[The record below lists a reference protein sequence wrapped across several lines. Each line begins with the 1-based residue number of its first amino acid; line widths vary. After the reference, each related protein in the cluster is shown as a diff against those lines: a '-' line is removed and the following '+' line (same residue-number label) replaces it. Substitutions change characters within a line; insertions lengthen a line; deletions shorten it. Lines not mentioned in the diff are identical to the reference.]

1 MSNPF
6 EVESTNPF
14 GEPSDG
20 SGNPF
25 ESQPDHHHGNPES
38 TNPFGDD
45 GDVSSDEGS
54 IEIPGLDPDV
64 DVLVSNPF
72 RDENDRTQP
81 EEIKSNE
88 DLETRKIIENVN
100 LTYRARSDEVI
111 ISQIKP
117 DFFNLPSHS
126 IVVQIL
132 NQITNDQELRS
143 FKNLIKKVAELKA
156 QLKAVERRLAKN
168 IQDRLLTFP
177 SVNWLTF
184 WARYNVIILEKSNE
198 AAYKKHQ
205 IEIEN
210 LHDELVDTT
219 EQIYRARDKIKTIKS
234 ETRKPLFIIQKECV
248 FYRRFRRALACM
260 GLMTVYQTVLKKL
273 IKTKSRSRATKLLET
288 LTDIRTLIELE
299 QTLNDLL
306 QRSEY
311 TEAIK
316 LMESCKKISS
326 NFSKFPCCIKI
337 SNRLSDTSKMA
348 INNLDEVLSQQTIRY
363 DQDRFRSLLEGT
375 RNQM

>member
-20 SGNPF
+20 DNPF
-25 ESQPDHHHGNPES
+25 ESKPDHHHGNPES
-38 TNPFGDD
+38 TNPFGEDD
-45 GDVSSDEGS
+45 ASSDDGS

-72 RDENDRTQP
+72 RDDDFDDADQSEGP
-81 EEIKSNE
+81 KSDDD

-168 IQDRLLTFP
+168 IQEKIVTSLSGEP
-177 SVNWLTF
+177 S
-184 WARYNVIILEKSNE
+184 RPDSNCP
-198 AAYKKHQ
+198 KF
-205 IEIEN
+205 
-210 LHDELVDTT
+210 ELS
-219 EQIYRARDKIKTIKS
+219 Q
-234 ETRKPLFIIQKECV
+234 
-248 FYRRFRRALACM
+248 
-260 GLMTVYQTVLKKL
+260 
-273 IKTKSRSRATKLLET
+273 
-288 LTDIRTLIELE
+288 IRTGL
-299 QTLNDLL
+299 TRTVPHWNCPNLL
-306 QRSEY
+306 RW
-311 TEAIK
+311 
-316 LMESCKKISS
+316 
-326 NFSKFPCCIKI
+326 
-337 SNRLSDTSKMA
+337 
-348 INNLDEVLSQQTIRY
+348 
-363 DQDRFRSLLEGT
+363 
-375 RNQM
+375 

>member
-14 GEPSDG
+14 GEPSD
-20 SGNPF
+20 NPF
-25 ESQPDHHHGNPES
+25 ESKPDHHHGNPES
-38 TNPFGDD
+38 TNPFGEDD
-45 GDVSSDEGS
+45 ASSDDGS

-72 RDENDRTQP
+72 RDDDHDVDQSEGA
-81 EEIKSNE
+81 KSDD

-168 IQDRLLTFP
+168 IQEKIDTF
-177 SVNWLTF
+177 
-184 WARYNVIILEKSNE
+184 
-198 AAYKKHQ
+198 
-205 IEIEN
+205 
-210 LHDELVDTT
+210 
-219 EQIYRARDKIKTIKS
+219 
-234 ETRKPLFIIQKECV
+234 
-248 FYRRFRRALACM
+248 
-260 GLMTVYQTVLKKL
+260 
-273 IKTKSRSRATKLLET
+273 
-288 LTDIRTLIELE
+288 
-299 QTLNDLL
+299 
-306 QRSEY
+306 
-311 TEAIK
+311 
-316 LMESCKKISS
+316 
-326 NFSKFPCCIKI
+326 
-337 SNRLSDTSKMA
+337 
-348 INNLDEVLSQQTIRY
+348 
-363 DQDRFRSLLEGT
+363 
-375 RNQM
+375 

>member
-14 GEPSDG
+14 GEPSD
-20 SGNPF
+20 NPF
-25 ESQPDHHHGNPES
+25 ESKPDHHHGNPES
-38 TNPFGDD
+38 TNPFGDEE
-45 GDVSSDEGS
+45 SSDDGS

-72 RDENDRTQP
+72 RDEDDVVDVTQS
-81 EEIKSNE
+81 EEIKSND

-168 IQDRLLTFP
+168 IQDRLL
-177 SVNWLTF
+177 SIVLS
-184 WARYNVIILEKSNE
+184 A
-198 AAYKKHQ
+198 KKIHG
-205 IEIEN
+205 
-210 LHDELVDTT
+210 
-219 EQIYRARDKIKTIKS
+219 TINCR
-234 ETRKPLFIIQKECV
+234 RK
-248 FYRRFRRALACM
+248 A
-260 GLMTVYQTVLKKL
+260 
-273 IKTKSRSRATKLLET
+273 RSR
-288 LTDIRTLIELE
+288 
-299 QTLNDLL
+299 
-306 QRSEY
+306 
-311 TEAIK
+311 
-316 LMESCKKISS
+316 
-326 NFSKFPCCIKI
+326 
-337 SNRLSDTSKMA
+337 
-348 INNLDEVLSQQTIRY
+348 
-363 DQDRFRSLLEGT
+363 
-375 RNQM
+375 

>member
-14 GEPSDG
+14 GEPSD
-20 SGNPF
+20 NPF
-25 ESQPDHHHGNPES
+25 ESKPDHHHGNPES
-38 TNPFGDD
+38 TNPFGEDD
-45 GDVSSDEGS
+45 SSSDDGS

-72 RDENDRTQP
+72 RDDDHDVDQSEGP
-81 EEIKSNE
+81 KSDD

-168 IQDRLLTFP
+168 IQEKIVTF
-177 SVNWLTF
+177 
-184 WARYNVIILEKSNE
+184 
-198 AAYKKHQ
+198 
-205 IEIEN
+205 
-210 LHDELVDTT
+210 
-219 EQIYRARDKIKTIKS
+219 
-234 ETRKPLFIIQKECV
+234 
-248 FYRRFRRALACM
+248 
-260 GLMTVYQTVLKKL
+260 
-273 IKTKSRSRATKLLET
+273 
-288 LTDIRTLIELE
+288 
-299 QTLNDLL
+299 
-306 QRSEY
+306 
-311 TEAIK
+311 
-316 LMESCKKISS
+316 
-326 NFSKFPCCIKI
+326 
-337 SNRLSDTSKMA
+337 
-348 INNLDEVLSQQTIRY
+348 
-363 DQDRFRSLLEGT
+363 
-375 RNQM
+375 

>member
-14 GEPSDG
+14 GEPSD
-20 SGNPF
+20 NPF
-25 ESQPDHHHGNPES
+25 ESKPDHHHGNPES
-38 TNPFGDD
+38 TNPFEED
-45 GDVSSDEGS
+45 GGSSDDGS

-72 RDENDRTQP
+72 RDDDHNDVDQSEGP
-81 EEIKSNE
+81 KSDD

-168 IQDRLLTFP
+168 IQEKIVTF
-177 SVNWLTF
+177 
-184 WARYNVIILEKSNE
+184 
-198 AAYKKHQ
+198 
-205 IEIEN
+205 
-210 LHDELVDTT
+210 
-219 EQIYRARDKIKTIKS
+219 
-234 ETRKPLFIIQKECV
+234 
-248 FYRRFRRALACM
+248 
-260 GLMTVYQTVLKKL
+260 
-273 IKTKSRSRATKLLET
+273 
-288 LTDIRTLIELE
+288 
-299 QTLNDLL
+299 
-306 QRSEY
+306 
-311 TEAIK
+311 
-316 LMESCKKISS
+316 
-326 NFSKFPCCIKI
+326 
-337 SNRLSDTSKMA
+337 
-348 INNLDEVLSQQTIRY
+348 
-363 DQDRFRSLLEGT
+363 
-375 RNQM
+375 

>member
-177 SVNWLTF
+177 SGS
-184 WARYNVIILEKSNE
+184 RSGRGKDVIILEKSNE

-210 LHDELVDTT
+210 LHDELIDTT

-234 ETRKPLFIIQKECV
+234 ETRKPLFIIQKEGF
-248 FYRRFRRALACM
+248 FYRRFRRVLACI
-260 GLMTVYQTVLKKL
+260 GLMTVYQT
-273 IKTKSRSRATKLLET
+273 
-288 LTDIRTLIELE
+288 
-299 QTLNDLL
+299 
-306 QRSEY
+306 
-311 TEAIK
+311 
-316 LMESCKKISS
+316 
-326 NFSKFPCCIKI
+326 
-337 SNRLSDTSKMA
+337 
-348 INNLDEVLSQQTIRY
+348 
-363 DQDRFRSLLEGT
+363 G
-375 RNQM
+375 

>member
-14 GEPSDG
+14 GEPSD
-20 SGNPF
+20 NPF
-25 ESQPDHHHGNPES
+25 ESKPDHHHGNPES
-38 TNPFGDD
+38 TNPFGDEE
-45 GDVSSDEGS
+45 SSDDGS

-72 RDENDRTQP
+72 RDEDDVVDVTQS
-81 EEIKSNE
+81 EEIKSND

-168 IQDRLLTFP
+168 IQERLLRVVF
-177 SVNWLTF
+177 S
-184 WARYNVIILEKSNE
+184 A
-198 AAYKKHQ
+198 KKIHG
-205 IEIEN
+205 
-210 LHDELVDTT
+210 
-219 EQIYRARDKIKTIKS
+219 TIN
-234 ETRKPLFIIQKECV
+234 
-248 FYRRFRRALACM
+248 RRRND
-260 GLMTVYQTVLKKL
+260 
-273 IKTKSRSRATKLLET
+273 RSR
-288 LTDIRTLIELE
+288 
-299 QTLNDLL
+299 
-306 QRSEY
+306 
-311 TEAIK
+311 
-316 LMESCKKISS
+316 
-326 NFSKFPCCIKI
+326 
-337 SNRLSDTSKMA
+337 
-348 INNLDEVLSQQTIRY
+348 
-363 DQDRFRSLLEGT
+363 
-375 RNQM
+375 

>member
-20 SGNPF
+20 NNPF
-25 ESQPDHHHGNPES
+25 ESKADHHHGNPES
-38 TNPFGDD
+38 TNPFGEDD
-45 GDVSSDEGS
+45 ASSDDGS

-72 RDENDRTQP
+72 RDDHDVDQSEGA
-81 EEIKSNE
+81 KSDD

-168 IQDRLLTFP
+168 IQEKIVTF
-177 SVNWLTF
+177 
-184 WARYNVIILEKSNE
+184 
-198 AAYKKHQ
+198 
-205 IEIEN
+205 
-210 LHDELVDTT
+210 
-219 EQIYRARDKIKTIKS
+219 
-234 ETRKPLFIIQKECV
+234 
-248 FYRRFRRALACM
+248 
-260 GLMTVYQTVLKKL
+260 
-273 IKTKSRSRATKLLET
+273 
-288 LTDIRTLIELE
+288 
-299 QTLNDLL
+299 
-306 QRSEY
+306 
-311 TEAIK
+311 
-316 LMESCKKISS
+316 
-326 NFSKFPCCIKI
+326 
-337 SNRLSDTSKMA
+337 
-348 INNLDEVLSQQTIRY
+348 
-363 DQDRFRSLLEGT
+363 
-375 RNQM
+375 

>member
-14 GEPSDG
+14 GEPSD
-20 SGNPF
+20 NPF
-25 ESQPDHHHGNPES
+25 ESKPDHHHGNPES
-38 TNPFGDD
+38 TNPFGDEE
-45 GDVSSDEGS
+45 SSDDGS

-72 RDENDRTQP
+72 RDENDVVDVTQS
-81 EEIKSNE
+81 EEIKSND

-168 IQDRLLTFP
+168 IQERLLRVVF
-177 SVNWLTF
+177 S
-184 WARYNVIILEKSNE
+184 A
-198 AAYKKHQ
+198 KKIHG
-205 IEIEN
+205 
-210 LHDELVDTT
+210 
-219 EQIYRARDKIKTIKS
+219 TIN
-234 ETRKPLFIIQKECV
+234 C
-248 FYRRFRRALACM
+248 RRND
-260 GLMTVYQTVLKKL
+260 
-273 IKTKSRSRATKLLET
+273 RSRE
-288 LTDIRTLIELE
+288 
-299 QTLNDLL
+299 
-306 QRSEY
+306 
-311 TEAIK
+311 
-316 LMESCKKISS
+316 
-326 NFSKFPCCIKI
+326 
-337 SNRLSDTSKMA
+337 
-348 INNLDEVLSQQTIRY
+348 
-363 DQDRFRSLLEGT
+363 
-375 RNQM
+375 

>member
-6 EVESTNPF
+6 EVEWTNPF

-20 SGNPF
+20 DNPF
-25 ESQPDHHHGNPES
+25 ESKPDHHHGNPES
-38 TNPFGDD
+38 TNPFEED
-45 GDVSSDEGS
+45 GASSDDGS

-72 RDENDRTQP
+72 RDDDHDADQS
-81 EEIKSNE
+81 EEAKSGHD

-168 IQDRLLTFP
+168 IQGKI
-177 SVNWLTF
+177 VN
-184 WARYNVIILEKSNE
+184 
-198 AAYKKHQ
+198 
-205 IEIEN
+205 
-210 LHDELVDTT
+210 
-219 EQIYRARDKIKTIKS
+219 
-234 ETRKPLFIIQKECV
+234 
-248 FYRRFRRALACM
+248 
-260 GLMTVYQTVLKKL
+260 
-273 IKTKSRSRATKLLET
+273 
-288 LTDIRTLIELE
+288 
-299 QTLNDLL
+299 LN
-306 QRSEY
+306 
-311 TEAIK
+311 
-316 LMESCKKISS
+316 
-326 NFSKFPCCIKI
+326 F
-337 SNRLSDTSKMA
+337 
-348 INNLDEVLSQQTIRY
+348 
-363 DQDRFRSLLEGT
+363 
-375 RNQM
+375 

>member
-20 SGNPF
+20 DNPF
-25 ESQPDHHHGNPES
+25 ESKPDHHHGNPES
-38 TNPFGDD
+38 TNPFGEDD
-45 GDVSSDEGS
+45 ASSDDGS

-72 RDENDRTQP
+72 RDDNFDDADQSEGP
-81 EEIKSNE
+81 KSDD

-168 IQDRLLTFP
+168 IQEKIITF
-177 SVNWLTF
+177 
-184 WARYNVIILEKSNE
+184 
-198 AAYKKHQ
+198 
-205 IEIEN
+205 
-210 LHDELVDTT
+210 
-219 EQIYRARDKIKTIKS
+219 
-234 ETRKPLFIIQKECV
+234 
-248 FYRRFRRALACM
+248 
-260 GLMTVYQTVLKKL
+260 
-273 IKTKSRSRATKLLET
+273 
-288 LTDIRTLIELE
+288 
-299 QTLNDLL
+299 
-306 QRSEY
+306 
-311 TEAIK
+311 
-316 LMESCKKISS
+316 
-326 NFSKFPCCIKI
+326 
-337 SNRLSDTSKMA
+337 
-348 INNLDEVLSQQTIRY
+348 
-363 DQDRFRSLLEGT
+363 
-375 RNQM
+375 

>member
-20 SGNPF
+20 DNPF
-25 ESQPDHHHGNPES
+25 ESKPDHHHGNPES
-38 TNPFGDD
+38 TNPFGED
-45 GDVSSDEGS
+45 DVSSDDGS

-72 RDENDRTQP
+72 RDDDFDDADQSEGP
-81 EEIKSNE
+81 KSDD

-168 IQDRLLTFP
+168 IQEKIVTSFSGP
-177 SVNWLTF
+177 SRPN
-184 WARYNVIILEKSNE
+184 SN
-198 AAYKKHQ
+198 
-205 IEIEN
+205 
-210 LHDELVDTT
+210 
-219 EQIYRARDKIKTIKS
+219 YRNF
-234 ETRKPLFIIQKECV
+234 E
-248 FYRRFRRALACM
+248 RA
-260 GLMTVYQTVLKKL
+260 
-273 IKTKSRSRATKLLET
+273 
-288 LTDIRTLIELE
+288 
-299 QTLNDLL
+299 
-306 QRSEY
+306 
-311 TEAIK
+311 
-316 LMESCKKISS
+316 
-326 NFSKFPCCIKI
+326 
-337 SNRLSDTSKMA
+337 
-348 INNLDEVLSQQTIRY
+348 
-363 DQDRFRSLLEGT
+363 
-375 RNQM
+375 

>member
-20 SGNPF
+20 DNPF
-25 ESQPDHHHGNPES
+25 ESKPDHHHGNPES
-38 TNPFGDD
+38 TNPFGEDD
-45 GDVSSDEGS
+45 ASSDDGS

-72 RDENDRTQP
+72 RDDDFDDADQSEGP
-81 EEIKSNE
+81 KSDD

-168 IQDRLLTFP
+168 IQEKIVTSFSGAP
-177 SVNWLTF
+177 SRPN
-184 WARYNVIILEKSNE
+184 SNC
-198 AAYKKHQ
+198 
-205 IEIEN
+205 
-210 LHDELVDTT
+210 
-219 EQIYRARDKIKTIKS
+219 
-234 ETRKPLFIIQKECV
+234 P
-248 FYRRFRRALACM
+248 
-260 GLMTVYQTVLKKL
+260 
-273 IKTKSRSRATKLLET
+273 
-288 LTDIRTLIELE
+288 
-299 QTLNDLL
+299 
-306 QRSEY
+306 
-311 TEAIK
+311 
-316 LMESCKKISS
+316 
-326 NFSKFPCCIKI
+326 KF
-337 SNRLSDTSKMA
+337 
-348 INNLDEVLSQQTIRY
+348 
-363 DQDRFRSLLEGT
+363 
-375 RNQM
+375 

>member
-14 GEPSDG
+14 GEPSD
-20 SGNPF
+20 NPF
-25 ESQPDHHHGNPES
+25 ESKPDHHHGNPES
-38 TNPFGDD
+38 TNPFGDEE
-45 GDVSSDEGS
+45 SSDDGS

-72 RDENDRTQP
+72 RDENDVVDVTQS
-81 EEIKSNE
+81 EEIKSND

-168 IQDRLLTFP
+168 IQERLL
-177 SVNWLTF
+177 
-184 WARYNVIILEKSNE
+184 RI
-198 AAYKKHQ
+198 
-205 IEIEN
+205 
-210 LHDELVDTT
+210 
-219 EQIYRARDKIKTIKS
+219 
-234 ETRKPLFIIQKECV
+234 
-248 FYRRFRRALACM
+248 
-260 GLMTVYQTVLKKL
+260 
-273 IKTKSRSRATKLLET
+273 
-288 LTDIRTLIELE
+288 
-299 QTLNDLL
+299 
-306 QRSEY
+306 
-311 TEAIK
+311 
-316 LMESCKKISS
+316 
-326 NFSKFPCCIKI
+326 
-337 SNRLSDTSKMA
+337 
-348 INNLDEVLSQQTIRY
+348 VLSAKK
-363 DQDRFRSLLEGT
+363 SMEP
-375 RNQM
+375 